1 MKIKMLAAIA
11 VFGLVAASTSYAAPS
26 DSDNVGS
33 IDGPTQLADNSS
45 VSGNGAISGTG
56 SMSGSSNMSGTSNN
70 NMSGTPN
77 NNMSGTSSPSDEGS
91 ADTATGDDY

>member
-1 MKIKMLAAIA
+1 MKIKMLAMIA
-11 VFGLVAASTSYAAPS
+11 VLGLVTASTSYAAPS
-26 DSDNVGS
+26 ESENIGS
-33 IDGPTQLADNSS
+33 IDGPTQLADNGTNSM
-45 VSGNGAISGTG
+45 SGNGA
-56 SMSGSSNMSGTSNN
+56 MSDTSNMSGTPNS